1 MKCPCFADF
10 RLLPDRGK
18 QIGLFLHLLRIA
30 GIYIK
35 CYLIF
40 QGDRREFLFSP
51 PQEVS
56 LFGKG
61 LNLTELLSISL
72 GTMYD
77 FA

>member
-1 MKCPCFADF
+1 M
-10 RLLPDRGK
+10 
-18 QIGLFLHLLRIA
+18 
-30 GIYIK
+30 
-35 CYLIF
+35 
-40 QGDRREFLFSP
+40 FSP

-77 FA
+77 FALIFKTTDLQISIGILEGYFSCLKITLTLKRRKMNI